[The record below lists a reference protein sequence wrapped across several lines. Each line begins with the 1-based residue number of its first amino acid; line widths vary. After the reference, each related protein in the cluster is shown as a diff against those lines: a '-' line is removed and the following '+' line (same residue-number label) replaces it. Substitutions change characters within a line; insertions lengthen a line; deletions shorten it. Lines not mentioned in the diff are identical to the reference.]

1 MSRAMNNKRK
11 SVDEQLA
18 RLLKDLASWSYG
30 WAATAPS
37 ASEHLS
43 RLRFAMDVETR
54 AAELTAQA
62 RQHRRAAKPW
72 GALLKYARRRN
83 PSLSEIVSTL

>member
-1 MSRAMNNKRK
+1 MSTKRK

-18 RLLKDLASWSYG
+18 SLLKDLAAWSYG

-37 ASEHLS
+37 ASEHLR
-43 RLRFAMDVETR
+43 RLGFAMDLEER
-54 AAELTAQA
+54 ADELRAQA
-62 RQHRRAAKPW
+62 RLNRRATTPW
-72 GALLKYARRRN
+72 GALLKYVRRHN